1 MTYNPLFLPE
11 IREML
16 AGNDVEHL
24 REFCYDFHP
33 ARTAEY
39 IEGLTA
45 QEIWELLRHC
55 DLQQRVEIY
64 SFLDEEKQ
72 LEIFET
78 APRDEIATLVADL
91 PADDRVDILN
101 ELDQPIN
108 NEIMALLPA
117 EDRRD
122 IGRLRAYPEGTC
134 GSIMTSD
141 FVRLSETMTVGEAIQ
156 EIGQQLHA
164 KETVYYLY
172 VLDEGEHLVGLV
184 SAKQLLASVARSATI
199 IRDLMKRDLITVEA
213 TENSSEAANAIT
225 RYDFLAVPVVDEEH
239 RMLGIITYDDVI
251 DLNAELVTK
260 QVHQMGAIQPMEEA
274 YLEAPFFTIWHKRVI
289 WLACLFIGA
298 IFTVNAI
305 AFFEHELS
313 QMLVLAMFIPL
324 CISVGGNSGSQAA
337 TLVTRSL
344 ALGEVRLCDWFRVM
358 RHEILMG
365 TSLGL
370 SIGLLGFF
378 RGVFT
383 PDVAGQ
389 VDRWLL
395 GITIAQSVALICL
408 TGTIVGSLLPLGF
421 KRIGID
427 PAVASSPFVATFV
440 DVTGI
445 IIYFTTAKF
454 WLLSGIVLAPM
465 VTLPAVTL
473 EFSLVNPTVETRQ
486 QMQELCYKELAQMD
500 GVHFFYTTDTPAA
513 SSSSDKAA
521 ADPQAMVAADFRAA
535 EGRIDAQFH
544 CVLVFKDEN
553 AYNEF
558 QDSKPLAQFLNTHK
572 DLWHDHPMIRSEINC
587 IR

>member
-1 MTYNPLFLPE
+1 MNNPLFLPE

-16 AGNDVEHL
+16 AENDAEL
-24 REFCYDFHP
+24 MREFCYEFHP

-39 IEGLTA
+39 IEGLSA

-55 DLQQRVEIY
+55 ELSQRVEIY
-64 SFLDEEKQ
+64 NFLDEGKQ
-72 LEIFET
+72 LEILET

-91 PADDRVDILN
+91 PADDRVDMLN
-101 ELDQPIN
+101 ELDQPTS

-122 IGRLRAYPEGTC
+122 ISHLRAYPEGTC

-141 FVRLSETMTVGEAIQ
+141 FVRLSETMTVDEAIR
-156 EIGQQLHA
+156 EIGRQLHTR
-164 KETVYYLY
+164 ETVYYLY
-172 VLDEGEHLVGLV
+172 VLDRGEHLVGLV
-184 SAKQLLASVARSATI
+184 SAKQLLVHVGRGDTV

-213 TENSSEAANAIT
+213 FEDAGEAATAIA

-239 RMLGIITYDDVI
+239 HILGIITYDDVI
-251 DLNAELVTK
+251 DLNTETVTK
-260 QVHQMGAIQPMEEA
+260 HVHQMGAVQPMDEA
-274 YLEAPFFTIWHKRVI
+274 YLEAPFFTIWYKRVV

-305 AFFEHELS
+305 AHFEQELS
-313 QMLVLAMFIPL
+313 QMVVLAMFIPL

-344 ALGEVRLCDWFRVM
+344 ALGEVRLHDWFRIM

-365 TSLGL
+365 TALGL
-370 SIGLLGFF
+370 SIGLLGFL

-383 PDVAGQ
+383 PESVVGS

-408 TGTIVGSLLPLGF
+408 AGTIVGSLLPLGF

-445 IIYFTTAKF
+445 VIYFMTARF
-454 WLLSGIVLAPM
+454 WLLSGAAFAPL
-465 VTLPAVTL
+465 VTLPAAAID
-473 EFSLVNPTVETRQ
+473 FSL
-486 QMQELCYKELAQMD
+486 
-500 GVHFFYTTDTPAA
+500 
-513 SSSSDKAA
+513 
-521 ADPQAMVAADFRAA
+521 
-535 EGRIDAQFH
+535 
-544 CVLVFKDEN
+544 
-553 AYNEF
+553 
-558 QDSKPLAQFLNTHK
+558 
-572 DLWHDHPMIRSEINC
+572 
-587 IR
+587 

>member
-1 MTYNPLFLPE
+1 MYNTLFLPE

-16 AGNDVEHL
+16 ADNDAEL
-24 REFCYDFHP
+24 MREFCYEFHP

-39 IEGLTA
+39 IEGLSA

-55 DLQQRVEIY
+55 ELSQRVEIY
-64 SFLDEEKQ
+64 NYLAEDKQ
-72 LEIFET
+72 LEILET

-91 PADDRVDILN
+91 PADDRVDMLN
-101 ELDQPIN
+101 ELDQPTS

-122 IGRLRAYPEGTC
+122 ISHLRAYPEGTC

-141 FVRLSETMTVGEAIQ
+141 FVRLSENMTVDEAIR
-156 EIGQQLHA
+156 EVGRQLHT

-172 VLDEGEHLVGLV
+172 VLDQVDSTGGSGEHLVGLV
-184 SAKQLLASVARSATI
+184 SAKQLLVHVGRGDTV

-213 TENSSEAANAIT
+213 FEDAGEAAAAIA

-239 RMLGIITYDDVI
+239 HILGIITYDDVI
-251 DLNAELVTK
+251 DLNAETVTK
-260 QVHQMGAIQPMEEA
+260 QVHQMGAVQPMDEA
-274 YLEAPFFTIWHKRVI
+274 YLEAPFLTIWRKRVV

-305 AFFEHELS
+305 AHFERELS
-313 QMLVLAMFIPL
+313 QLLILSMFIPL

-344 ALGEVRLCDWFRVM
+344 ALGEIRLRDWFRVL

-365 TSLGL
+365 ITLGL
-370 SIGLLGFF
+370 TIGLLGFL
-378 RGVFT
+378 RGVFA
-383 PDVAGQ
+383 PVSAVEQIDH
-389 VDRWLL
+389 WKL

-408 TGTIVGSLLPLGF
+408 AGTIVGSLLPLGF

-445 IIYFTTAKF
+445 VIYFMTARF
-454 WLLSGIVLAPM
+454 WLL
-465 VTLPAVTL
+465 T
-473 EFSLVNPTVETRQ
+473 
-486 QMQELCYKELAQMD
+486 
-500 GVHFFYTTDTPAA
+500 
-513 SSSSDKAA
+513 
-521 ADPQAMVAADFRAA
+521 
-535 EGRIDAQFH
+535 
-544 CVLVFKDEN
+544 
-553 AYNEF
+553 
-558 QDSKPLAQFLNTHK
+558 
-572 DLWHDHPMIRSEINC
+572 
-587 IR
+587 

>member
-1 MTYNPLFLPE
+1 MSYNQLFLPE

-16 AGNDVEHL
+16 AENDEEHL

-55 DLQQRVEIY
+55 DLPQRVEIY
-64 SFLDEEKQ
+64 SFLDEDKQ

-78 APRDEIATLVADL
+78 APRNEIATLVADL

-101 ELDQPIN
+101 ELDRPTG
-108 NEIMALLPA
+108 NEILALLPV

-122 IGRLRAYPEGTC
+122 ISRLRAYPEGTC
-134 GSIMTSD
+134 GSMMTSD

-156 EIGQQLHA
+156 EVGQQLHT

-184 SAKQLLASVARSATI
+184 SAKQLLASVGRSETI

-213 TENSSEAANAIT
+213 TEDSSEAADAIA

-251 DLNAELVTK
+251 DVNSDLVTK
-260 QVHQMGAIQPMEEA
+260 HVHQMGAVQPMEQP
-274 YLEAPFFTIWHKRVI
+274 YLETPFFTIWHKRVV
-289 WLACLFIGA
+289 WLACLFVA
-298 IFTVNAI
+298 ELFTFSALAHFNA
-305 AFFEHELS
+305 ELE
-313 QMLVLAMFIPL
+313 QLVVLAMFIPL
-324 CISVGGNSGSQAA
+324 CISVGGNSGAQAA

-344 ALGEVRLCDWFRVM
+344 ALGEVRLRDWFRVM
-358 RHEILMG
+358 RHEIMMG
-365 TSLGL
+365 LALGL
-370 SIGLLGFF
+370 SIGLIGFT
-378 RGVFT
+378 RAVLT
-383 PDVAGQ
+383 PESVIGT

-408 TGTIVGSLLPLGF
+408 VGTIVGSLLPLGF

-454 WLLSGIVLAPM
+454 WLLTGVLAPM
-465 VTLPAVTL
+465 VTLPATMM
-473 EFSLVNPTVETRQ
+473 EFSLTNPTPEARR
-486 QMQELCYKELAQMD
+486 QMQEICRQELAPME
-500 GVHFFYTTDTPAA
+500 GVRFFYTTDTFPVTQSGGETMALPG
-513 SSSSDKAA
+513 SCNSEY
-521 ADPQAMVAADFRAA
+521 QVR
-535 EGRIDAQFH
+535 
-544 CVLVFKDEN
+544 CVLFFKDEN
-553 AYNEF
+553 ASHEF
-558 QDSKPLAQFLNTHK
+558 HDSKQLTQFLKSCK
-572 DLWHDHPMIRSEINC
+572 DLCYDHRMTRFEVSSLPER
-587 IR
+587 